1 MKAAWG
7 VAYKVACGVC
17 LVWLAVVLGV
27 AVHYGWRA
35 LVADTFIIPSDSMS
49 PTLLPGDKVR
59 VDKTIFGARLYTSL
73 DFSDGRMESV
83 RTRGR
88 RGLRYNDIVVFN
100 YPVNDKGRIGFKMNY
115 VYVKRVVALPGD
127 TIAFVHSR
135 PVNSHYGGALGLAEA
150 QRRLEETPDS
160 LIPWYAMRNILV
172 ETAVLGYT
180 IKDIPPVYVPRQGDI
195 LRMDDWRKADIYRMA
210 IEFETRKPL
219 IWDGERNVCLSGG
232 KPLPY
237 YRFQRNYYFVCGDH
251 AANSRDS
258 RYWGFVPEE
267 YIVGVVSEV
276 VESID
281 RTTGRERKE
290 RAGLNLLYPQSPQ
303 TDENEAA

>member
-1 MKAAWG
+1 MKAVWG

-35 LVADTFIIPSDSMS
+35 LVADTFVIPSDSMS

-59 VDKTIFGARLYTSL
+59 VDKTVFGARLYTSL
-73 DFSDGRMESV
+73 DFTDGRMESI

-127 TIAFVHSR
+127 TISFVHSR
-135 PVNSHYGGALGLAEA
+135 PVNSHYEGVLGLPEA

-160 LIPWYAMRNILV
+160 HDTMSIEYLQKCLV
-172 ETAVLGYT
+172 KLVNAKNSGYVT
-180 IKDIPPVYVPRQGDI
+180 KKDIADA
-195 LRMDDWRKADIYRMA
+195 LRSDYK
-210 IEFETRKPL
+210 L
-219 IWDGERNVCLSGG
+219 INNAE
-232 KPLPY
+232 
-237 YRFQRNYYFVCGDH
+237 
-251 AANSRDS
+251 
-258 RYWGFVPEE
+258 
-267 YIVGVVSEV
+267 
-276 VESID
+276 
-281 RTTGRERKE
+281 
-290 RAGLNLLYPQSPQ
+290 
-303 TDENEAA
+303 